1 MNRAAVLLALL
12 AATACG
18 GKPKTDSQQPGT
30 DGQGAPELAVLDRFQ
45 ALDDQVEESRGRCPR
60 LATAI
65 DGWLDTNAEPVRA
78 LIERSR
84 AEPSLESVRL
94 DEVEQHLQ
102 RIFERLV
109 DAVTTCRG
117 KGGVDQAYARLDA
130 FLEAS

>member
-18 GKPKTDSQQPGT
+18 GKAKTDSDQPGS
-30 DGQGAPELAVLDRFQ
+30 DRQGPPELAVLDRFEK
-45 ALDDQVEESRGRCPR
+45 LDDQVEASRGRCPR
-60 LATAI
+60 LASAL
-65 DGWLDTNAEPVRA
+65 DSWLDANAEPVRA

-84 AEPSLESVRL
+84 AEPSLEGGRL
-94 DEVEQHLQ
+94 EEVEQHLQ

-109 DAVTTCRG
+109 DAVTTCQG